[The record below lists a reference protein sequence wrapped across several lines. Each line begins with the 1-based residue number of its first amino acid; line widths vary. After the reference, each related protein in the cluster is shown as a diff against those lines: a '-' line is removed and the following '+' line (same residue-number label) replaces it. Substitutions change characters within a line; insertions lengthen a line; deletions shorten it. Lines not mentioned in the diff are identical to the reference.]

1 MCPLMKCHYEVLEV
15 PRDVGSEELKK
26 AYRKLA
32 LKWHP
37 DKNPDNIEECTAQ
50 FRLVQQAYEVL
61 GDPQERAFYD
71 KHREA
76 ILRGGLGRGDKY
88 EDDGVDVFQY
98 YTSSC
103 YSGYGD
109 DENGFY
115 TVYRKVFHTIAEQD
129 YTFMDDRDSGDEL
142 PDFGN
147 STDSYEEIV
156 KPFYDFWETYC
167 TAKSYVWVDKYDIQE
182 APDRRVRRLME
193 AENKKLRDAAKKE
206 RNEEVRQLVR
216 FVKKR
221 DKRVQ
226 EYKKK
231 LEERAAE
238 ISRKGKEH
246 RERQLKE
253 KQKLLEN
260 YQEAEWSSVSTLED
274 QFKQL
279 EADLSER
286 FGDSHLEYDPVDG
299 VEEGEEEDEELYQ
312 DLFCVA
318 CNKAFKSDKAFFNHE
333 NSRKHKEMVAHVREY
348 MQEEDEELG
357 LGSDDAGEVTK
368 EKNGEDN
375 LTDEEDE
382 SGSAQLNVPQRLSKK
397 QKKKRRQQK
406 NLAQNE
412 ESSTDLNSQEN
423 DNADSGEKLDETTD
437 LPRKSKSKKNRRKDK
452 KNFDNNPCNEPGE
465 QQTSTKEAEAI
476 LNSKTAFQNNVEVK
490 NQYNPEVNEQEG
502 RESSE
507 HGEGAA
513 GCSSSELSE
522 RLSHDCGD
530 TDDAKKKESATKPD
544 KGATASKTNKSNTT
558 QWLCSVCKKKFSSRN
573 KMFEHIKAE
582 GHALRLDTQTE
593 EVQGKK
599 GKKKKKVK

>member
-15 PRDVGSEELKK
+15 TRDVGSEELKK

-50 FRLVQQAYEVL
+50 FRVIQQAYEVL

-88 EDDGVDVFQY
+88 EDDSLDVFQY

-129 YTFMDDRDSGDEL
+129 YAFIEDRNSGDEL
-142 PDFGN
+142 PSFGN
-147 STDSYEEIV
+147 SRDSYEEIV

-167 TAKSYVWVDKYDIQE
+167 TAKSYVWEDKYDIQE

-253 KQKLLEN
+253 KHKLLEN

-286 FGDSHLEYDPVDG
+286 FGDKDSHLDYDAIDG
-299 VEEGEEEDEELYQ
+299 VGEDEEEVEELY
-312 DLFCVA
+312 DNLFCVA

-333 NSRKHKEMVAHVREY
+333 NSRKHKEMVALVREH

-357 LGSDDAGEVTK
+357 LGSEDADVGTK
-368 EKNGEDN
+368 EEREEDN
-375 LTDEEDE
+375 LIEENDEY
-382 SGSAQLNVPQRLSKK
+382 GSAQSNIPQRLSKK
-397 QKKKRRQQK
+397 QKKKRRQLK

-412 ESSTDLNSQEN
+412 DNGTDLNSQ

-437 LPRKSKSKKNRRKDK
+437 LPPKNKSKKNRRKDK

-465 QQTSTKEAEAI
+465 EQASTKETEAG
-476 LNSKTAFQNNVEVK
+476 LSSKTAFQDNVEVK
-490 NQYNPEVNEQEG
+490 TEYNPEVDKQKACEF
-502 RESSE
+502 SE

-513 GCSSSELSE
+513 GCPPSDELSE
-522 RLSHDCGD
+522 RLSHGSGD
-530 TDDAKKKESATKPD
+530 TDDVKREESATKQD
-544 KGATASKTNKSNTT
+544 RGATASKTNKSNKTL
-558 QWLCSVCKKKFSSRN
+558 WLCSVCKKEFSSRN
-573 KMFEHIKAE
+573 KLFEHIKSE
-582 GHALRLDTQTE
+582 GHALRLDTE

-599 GKKKKKVK
+599 GKKKKK